1 MGFVIG
7 CEAFLKT
14 KGVFSA
20 ISHVQEAVLIL
31 LLFVQLPHR
40 DAETR
45 DKTVDTQL
53 ISYYNYHLVQKYSL
67 LPGEKRYQISDND
80 LKINHQI
87 NP

>member
-1 MGFVIG
+1 MAPRGLSGFVSG
-7 CEAFLKT
+7 CGRYDCGVFLKA

-45 DKTVDTQL
+45 DNSRYTTDQL
-53 ISYYNYHLVQKYSL
+53 F
-67 LPGEKRYQISDND
+67 
-80 LKINHQI
+80 
-87 NP
+87 